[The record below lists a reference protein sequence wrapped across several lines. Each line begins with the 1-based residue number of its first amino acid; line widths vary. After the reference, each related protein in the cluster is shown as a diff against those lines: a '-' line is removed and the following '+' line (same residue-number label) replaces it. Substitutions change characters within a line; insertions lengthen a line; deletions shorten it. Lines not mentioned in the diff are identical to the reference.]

1 MLTLWYTLIIWRL
14 FSFHFQHFIFVEIS
28 NTCALRLVLLARQVS
43 RVSWL
48 SWAFGIVVILY
59 TDCNIFPSMINMC
72 KKREVYLKTFQI
84 TIISISWV
92 IEINTCPSLWTF
104 IVSHIT
110 ILSIYI
116 MGQRNTCPSLWTFMV
131 FLTRPRG
138 VCSLVESTFCDVS
151 RGVRITLLMITMNIH
166 MIVMV
171 SSSNNWRR
179 QCSLTKDCPRHQV
192 TVGGGLPPA
201 SQVNVRDSPEVR
213 NVGDKPS

>member
-1 MLTLWYTLIIWRL
+1 MQEKRSI
-14 FSFHFQHFIFVEIS
+14 SKNIS
-28 NTCALRLVLLARQVS
+28 NHDHL
-43 RVSWL
+43 
-48 SWAFGIVVILY
+48 
-59 TDCNIFPSMINMC
+59 NIMGHWNKYMSKFVDI
-72 KKREVYLKTFQI
+72 
-84 TIISISWV
+84 
-92 IEINTCPSLWTF
+92 F

-110 ILSIYI
+110 IISIYI

-213 NVGDKPS
+213 NVVDKPSYLFSFCS